1 MITYA
6 PKSITDAVK
15 SRPDWP
21 EIETAMKRAYGS
33 NWRLVSCD
41 EPMHPAEAGEM
52 EDSMENEFISRKEL
66 IVWLMPYVHTGEK
79 VDPEALIADIR
90 AMKAAEVV
98 SEESLMREMER
109 TGEVSRIAAEFEH
122 RVDELEAELR
132 ENDGADAERLRE
144 FAEEVIRQF
153 AYRIKTNGQCAYTAG
168 GLSVLEEAFDIIGW
182 DDPHL
187 CPECECEEDGCHEWA
202 TGGMLTP
209 DGYKWLCSQ
218 CRKKYE
224 SNEVPE

>member
-1 MITYA
+1 
-6 PKSITDAVK
+6 
-15 SRPDWP
+15 
-21 EIETAMKRAYGS
+21 
-33 NWRLVSCD
+33 
-41 EPMHPAEAGEM
+41 M
-52 EDSMENEFISRKEL
+52 EHEYISRKAL
-66 IVWLMPYVHTGEK
+66 IDWLMPYVHTGEK

-98 SEESLMREMER
+98 PEKSLMREIER

-122 RVDELEAELR
+122 RIDELEAELR
-132 ENDGADAERLRE
+132 DNDGADAERLGE

-209 DGYKWLCSQ
+209 DEYKWLCGRHQ
-218 CRKKYE
+218 EVYQARKEAERERKE
-224 SNEVPE
+224 D